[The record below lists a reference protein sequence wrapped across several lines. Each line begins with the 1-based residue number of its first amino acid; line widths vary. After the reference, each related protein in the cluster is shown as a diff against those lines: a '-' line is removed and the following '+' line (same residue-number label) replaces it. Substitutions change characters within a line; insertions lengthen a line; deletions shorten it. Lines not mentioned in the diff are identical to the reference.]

1 VEKGKGGN
9 MVDNFS
15 KQVAAWRAQHPIAV
29 YLDERGI
36 SRSDL
41 AALLNVTR
49 TSVNSWL
56 GGARISG
63 PFLVELRALIPDFDK
78 KVLAWRDASPLN
90 KERVPR

>member
-1 VEKGKGGN
+1 ME
-9 MVDNFS
+9 NFS
-15 KQVAAWRAQHPIAV
+15 RQVATWRAQHPIAV

-49 TSVNSWL
+49 TSVNSWM

-63 PFLVELRALIPDFDK
+63 PFLVQLRTMIPDFDK
-78 KVLAWRDASPLN
+78 KVAAWRDSSPLM
-90 KERVPR
+90 KK

>member
-1 VEKGKGGN
+1 MSET
-9 MVDNFS
+9 FS
-15 KQVAAWRAQHPIAV
+15 KRVKEWRAQHPIAV

-36 SRSDL
+36 TRSDL

-63 PFLVELRALIPDFDK
+63 QYLVQLREMIPDFDK
-78 KVLAWRDASPLN
+78 KVEAWRKASPLL
-90 KERVPR
+90 KKQ

>member
-1 VEKGKGGN
+1 
-9 MVDNFS
+9 MDNFS
-15 KQVAAWRAQHPIAV
+15 KQVATWRAQHPIAV

-63 PFLVELRALIPDFDK
+63 QFLVQLRVMIPDFDA
-78 KVLAWRDASPLN
+78 KVEAWREDSPL
-90 KERVPR
+90 KT